1 MINEVVDSVSELTPV
16 HLNRDSFEKVEDEI
30 RTSGI
35 LPDQAA
41 VDKTSAEM
49 LTQIRRDLDDLG
61 QNISRLTMSG
71 VQPVGGYGKDDLV
84 AKRLTTVKLIGDTI
98 ERLAKE
104 VLSGEEPATT
114 PGPTGQVSYNPPAY
128 RPTTKADPENL
139 GYGYGAT
146 HHKLGRN
153 SVETD
158 PSKLTEGYKVIK
170 KNETVQDTFPIPPI
184 PNSAVVPDD
193 EDELILQAYHEMVE
207 SLQERLEGTYED
219 LRELDVQTG
228 KNTPAIKL
236 LVKGYVKSPHAKAA
250 QKQEDAIGATMPGT
264 DKIPGYETGYE
275 SYMNHSTA
283 NPKKWG

>member
-1 MINEVVDSVSELTPV
+1 MINEVVTSASELTPV
-16 HLNRDSFEKVEDEI
+16 HLNRDSFEKVEDKI
-30 RTSGI
+30 RASGI
-35 LPDQAA
+35 LPDQGA
-41 VDKTSAEM
+41 VDRESAEM
-49 LTQIRRDLDDLG
+49 LTQLRRDLDSLG
-61 QNISRLTMSG
+61 KNISRLTMSG
-71 VQPVGGYGKDDLV
+71 IQPVGGYGKDDLV
-84 AKRLTTVKLIGDTI
+84 AKRLATIKLTLDTI
-98 ERLAKE
+98 KNLEGEVMSGADPAKPQDSSP
-104 VLSGEEPATT
+104 VMYT
-114 PGPTGQVSYNPPAY
+114 PPSYNQTITP
-128 RPTTKADPENL
+128 DPENL
-139 GYGYGAT
+139 GWGYGAT
-146 HHKLGRN
+146 HHQLGKN

-170 KNETVQDTFPIPPI
+170 KDETVQDTFPIPPI

-207 SLQERLEGTYED
+207 SLQDRLEGTYEH

-228 KNTPAIKL
+228 NNTPAIKVL
-236 LVKGYVKSPHAKAA
+236 IKGYVKSPHAKAA

>member
-1 MINEVVDSVSELTPV
+1 MINERAPSVSELTPV
-16 HLNRDSFEKVEDEI
+16 HLNRDSFEKIEDKI

-35 LPDQAA
+35 LPDQGA
-41 VDKTSAEM
+41 VDRESAEM
-49 LTQIRRDLDDLG
+49 LTHLRRDLDSLG
-61 QNISRLTMSG
+61 KNISRLTMSG
-71 VQPVGGYGKDDLV
+71 IQPVGDYKKDDLV
-84 AKRLTTVKLIGDTI
+84 AKRLATIKLTLDTI
-98 ERLAKE
+98 KDLEGE
-104 VLSGEEPATT
+104 VLSGIDPATPSTGASPVTYT
-114 PGPTGQVSYNPPAY
+114 PPTYNQTVTP
-128 RPTTKADPENL
+128 DPENL

-170 KNETVQDTFPIPPI
+170 KDETVQDTFPIPPI

-193 EDELILQAYHEMVE
+193 DDELILQAYHEMAE
-207 SLQERLEGTYED
+207 SLQDRLEGTYED

-228 KNTPAIKL
+228 KNTPAIKV
-236 LVKGYVKSPHAKAA
+236 LVKGYVESPHAKAA